1 MVKFQPQALHPN
13 DFSPGLKMPKAKI
26 NHGKLKKIRCLWC
39 RKKFCSKTNVLQHMN
54 QPMGLCYAVGWYKDH
69 ALRTLY
75 QPPQDLPDSSH
86 HPDLDSHVQTDMD
99 VDHYD
104 SLHLPSD
111 QWSQGFDD
119 DTGDIRME
127 VEDISDMWQS
137 FTSIHPG
144 CGTSFPGGSTCM
156 DSFWQD
162 AHTKEQRENLF
173 YPFASSEE
181 WQFSSW
187 CMHLGLSMSTIDSL
201 LSLNII
207 KQLSLS
213 LRAAKELR
221 VHVESSRWATMV
233 MQTHETG
240 LSHQAIH
247 LFILSPSPQVS
258 TISLEPSL
266 LAPHISFVPQK
277 VWTLAAHVCHTYED
291 WLSGDHASAIQVH
304 LISIYDRLSTHQ

>member
-1 MVKFQPQALHPN
+1 MLRLMVKFQPQALHPN

-127 VEDISDMWQS
+127 VKDISDMWQS

-144 CGTSFPGGSTCM
+144 CGTSFPGGSTFM

-162 AHTKEQRENLF
+162 AHTKEWRENLF

-187 CMHLGLSMSTIDSL
+187 CMCLGLSMSTIDSL
-201 LSLNII
+201 LSLNID
-207 KQLSLS
+207 KLPL
-213 LRAAKELR
+213 
-221 VHVESSRWATMV
+221 
-233 MQTHETG
+233 
-240 LSHQAIH
+240 QAFPNFCSENILKKWREEI
-247 LFILSPSPQVS
+247 LFYV
-258 TISLEPSL
+258 
-266 LAPHISFVPQK
+266 
-277 VWTLAAHVCHTYED
+277 
-291 WLSGDHASAIQVH
+291 G
-304 LISIYDRLSTHQ
+304 